1 MPTPT
6 PQVLITGAGP
16 TGLVLALWLSAQNI
30 AVRIIDKA
38 PFSSSTSRAMVVQAR
53 VLELYQ
59 QLGLT
64 DAILKAG
71 HVAPATNFW
80 YSGVHRARL
89 PLKDIGTG
97 RTPYPFVFILPQDR
111 HERILEERLKGF
123 GVEVERGVELVGFVD
138 GGEKVGV
145 TLRRDGEEEEE
156 CELEY
161 VAGCD
166 GGRSSVRHG
175 LGVEFEGGT
184 YPHAFFVADVEGS
197 GQGFDFEVNINLSAT
212 EFMLVF
218 GLDDMR
224 HARLV
229 GLINS
234 EHIEN
239 LDSLTFDDV
248 SHTAMEEMKVNVEK
262 VNWFSTYHVHH
273 RVADRFRQG
282 RVFLV
287 GDAAHVHSPVGGQ
300 GMNTGISDAI
310 NLAWKL
316 AAVLKNHA
324 DNSLLDSYEA
334 ERRAFALTLVA
345 TTDKAFT
352 AITSEGLI
360 ANTVRG
366 WVIPYIAP
374 IAMRIPLVA
383 TRFFNTISQT
393 MLNYRAGPLAEGS
406 AGSVHAGDRLP
417 WAVVN
422 GVDNFSVLA
431 IKWQVHVYGTASGDL
446 VDWCKKKDIP
456 LHVFEWDPEYQ
467 KAGLARDAAY
477 LLRPDTYIGAIDP
490 AGSVET
496 FEKYFSSRGIPSVA

>member
-1 MPTPT
+1 MSTT
-6 PQVLITGAGP
+6 KPQILITGAGP

-30 AVRIIDKA
+30 PVRIIDKS
-38 PFSSSTSRAMVVQAR
+38 PFTSTTSRAMVVHAR

-64 DAILKAG
+64 EAILKAG
-71 HVAPATNFW
+71 HVAPATNLW
-80 YSGVHRARL
+80 YSGVHKARV

-97 RTPYPFVFILPQDR
+97 KTPYPFVFILPQDR
-111 HERILEERLKGF
+111 HERVLEERLKEF
-123 GVEVERGVELVGFVD
+123 GVEVERGVELASFVD
-138 GGEKVGV
+138 EGEKVDV
-145 TLRRDGEEEEE
+145 TLRKDGKEEV
-156 CELEY
+156 CEVDY

-166 GGRSSVRHG
+166 GGRSSVRHA
-175 LGVEFEGGT
+175 LGVKFEGGT

-197 GQGFDFEVNINLSAT
+197 GQGFNFEVNINLSAT
-212 EFMLVF
+212 DFMLVF

-229 GLINS
+229 GFISS
-234 EHIEN
+234 ERVKD

-248 SHTAMEEMKVNVEK
+248 SHIAMNEMKVNVEK

-316 AAVLKNHA
+316 AAVLKNRA
-324 DNSLLDSYEA
+324 DDSLLDSYEV

-345 TTDKAFT
+345 TTDQAFT

-360 ANTVRG
+360 ANTIRG
-366 WVIPYIAP
+366 WVVPYIAP
-374 IAMRIPLVA
+374 IAMRIPLVT
-383 TRFFNTISQT
+383 TRLFNTISQT

-422 GVDNFSVLA
+422 GVDNFSVLT
-431 IKWQVHVYGTASGDL
+431 IKWQVHVYGTATDDL

-467 KAGLARDAAY
+467 KTGLTRDAAY

-490 AGSVET
+490 TGSVET
-496 FEKYFSSRGIPSVA
+496 FEKFISSRGFPKLS